1 MSEEATGVVPVPV
14 GELGYAQ
21 ASAELER
28 IVAELDDGLVDVDLL
43 EARFRRA
50 IEIVE
55 ELDRRIRGARERVD
69 ALMPRL
75 DALGARNAGEERPGE
90 AAPSEP

>member
-1 MSEEATGVVPVPV
+1 MSEQGASQDVPAPV

-21 ASAELER
+21 ASAELEQ
-28 IVAELDDGLVDVDLL
+28 IVAELDGGLVDVDVL
-43 EARFRRA
+43 EVRFRRA

-75 DALGARNAGEERPGE
+75 DALGARAGEARGSD
-90 AAPSEP
+90 PS

>member
-1 MSEEATGVVPVPV
+1 VTDQGPAALPPVADIS
-14 GELGYAQ
+14 YAQ
-21 ASAELER
+21 ASAELDV
-28 IVAELDDGLVDVDLL
+28 IIADLDQGLVDVDLL

-75 DALGARNAGEERPGE
+75 EALGGDAS
-90 AAPSEP
+90 AAESGGDG

>member
-1 MSEEATGVVPVPV
+1 MTGERDEDVVPAT
-14 GELGYAQ
+14 ELGYAQ
-21 ASAELER
+21 ASAELDSIIR
-28 IVAELDDGLVDVDLL
+28 ELDQGLVDVDVL

-69 ALMPRL
+69 ALLPRL
-75 DALGARNAGEERPGE
+75 EAVGARDAE
-90 AAPSEP
+90 AAPGAAEHAPPAG

>member
-1 MSEEATGVVPVPV
+1 MSTPPPPEAERPAA
-14 GELGYAQ
+14 ELGYAE
-21 ASAELER
+21 ASSELEQLVR
-28 IVAELDDGLVDVDLL
+28 ELDQGLVDVDVL

-75 DALGARNAGEERPGE
+75 DALRGEE
-90 AAPSEP
+90 SESR